1 MEPPASWLPGG
12 GGGTVATGV
21 AASNSAWVAIGPAV
35 EKRKSKRAAV
45 PQYRSSPGKRA
56 KSMVIELP
64 LRSLL
69 RAGISLARKRAGGPS
84 SCPYT
89 LLLHRFTFGF
99 AAP

>member
-45 PQYRSSPGKRA
+45 PQYRSSPGMRA
-56 KSMVIELP
+56 KSMVIELA
-64 LRSLL
+64 LRSVL
-69 RAGISLARKRAGGPS
+69 RAVISPGRKRAGGTV
-84 SCPYT
+84 SCPER
-89 LLLHRFTFGF
+89 LLFQRFTCGL
-99 AAP
+99 